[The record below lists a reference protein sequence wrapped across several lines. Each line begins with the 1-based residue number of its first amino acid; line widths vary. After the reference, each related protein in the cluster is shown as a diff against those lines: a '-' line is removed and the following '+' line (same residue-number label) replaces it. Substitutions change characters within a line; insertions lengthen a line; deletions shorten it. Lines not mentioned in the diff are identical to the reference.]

1 MRPDLPPAMES
12 LGKTMLAVGLG
23 VAALGALVWLA
34 GRFGFR
40 GLPGDLRFGSENFRV
55 YVPLGTSI
63 VLSILLT
70 LGFWLWGYLQ
80 RK

>member
-1 MRPDLPPAMES
+1 MES

-23 VAALGALVWLA
+23 VAVLGALLWLA

-40 GLPGDLRFGSENFRV
+40 GLPGDFRFGSENFRV
-55 YVPLGTSI
+55 YIPLGTSI
-63 VLSILLT
+63 LLSILLT
-70 LGFWLWGYLQ
+70 LGVWLWGYLQ

>member
-1 MRPDLPPAMES
+1 MEGF
-12 LGKTMLAVGLG
+12 GKTLLAIGLG
-23 VAALGALVWLA
+23 VAALGALLWLA

-40 GLPGDLRFGSENFRV
+40 GLPGDLRFESGNTRV

-63 VLSILLT
+63 LISVLLT
-70 LGFWLWGYLQ
+70 LGLWVWHYLQ